1 MSEIGERKKK
11 YIDSLSS
18 CTLCVLL
25 QTYVCLVNLLFVFNV
40 KWVTWRLNVFVLL
53 CCDERSRQLG
63 LKSNSYALVLMMLR
77 HILSVWYYFKFN
89 PKLYVLSGLWLV
101 ALLTN
106 SISFK
111 WEREKVTRCGYET
124 KFMIFYWICFGALAA
139 PTTWRLHHFVFSLLL
154 SQKNIIFINSKTS
167 STGDLEMRFRM

>member
-63 LKSNSYALVLMMLR
+63 LKFNSHALVLMMLR
-77 HILSVWYYFKFN
+77 HILSVWYNFKFN
-89 PKLYVLSGLWLV
+89 PKLYVLSGLW
-101 ALLTN
+101 
-106 SISFK
+106 
-111 WEREKVTRCGYET
+111 
-124 KFMIFYWICFGALAA
+124 
-139 PTTWRLHHFVFSLLL
+139 HFSQIQFLL
-154 SQKNIIFINSKTS
+154 SERGKKSRVAAMKQNLWFSIGFALVLWLLQRLDDYTILFSPCCSLRKIFFFINRKTS